1 MKTKWM
7 TGTASAVIAALAIFA
22 IAFSG
27 VALAA
32 ETELMT
38 ASSSVALSA
47 TTMLTLGIVVAIG
60 IGIAMFLRWSAKK
73 GHTLVR
79 PWRSVKAIN
88 TAMVLSMMVANTKHD
103 YTNCK
108 IATNPKVLTRIYKTN
123 LCKHE

>member
-1 MKTKWM
+1 MKT
-7 TGTASAVIAALAIFA
+7 TRLIGVIAAIAIMT

-32 ETELMT
+32 ETEVGPM
-38 ASSSVALSA
+38 AAALSV
-47 TTMLTLGIVVAIG
+47 TTVLITVAMVIG
-60 IGIAMFLRWSAKK
+60 VGLLAMFLRWSAKK

-88 TAMVLSMMVANTKHD
+88 AGVLLVLTAVNAKCDFGKMD
-103 YTNCK
+103 
-108 IATNPKVLTRIYKTN
+108 IAKSPKVLTKIYKTN